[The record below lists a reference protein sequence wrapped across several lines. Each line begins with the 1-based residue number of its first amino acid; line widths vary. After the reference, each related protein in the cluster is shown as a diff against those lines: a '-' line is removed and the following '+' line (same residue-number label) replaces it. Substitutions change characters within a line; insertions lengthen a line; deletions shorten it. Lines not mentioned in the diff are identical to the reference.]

1 MITVSR
7 IKALCP
13 RADPAIVEGTVPI
26 FDGLDNAY
34 DVVST
39 LRVSH
44 FIAQLAHESAGFS
57 VLVENLNYSAARI
70 PAVWPRLAPRAQ
82 ELAHK
87 PQALANAAYAGRLG
101 NGPEAS
107 GDGWRYRGRGLMQLT
122 GRSNY
127 EARGKAI
134 GLDLVSFP
142 DKAADPALSALL
154 AFGYWS
160 ATGCNSAADTDDVA
174 KVTRLINGPAMLGLA
189 ERKTLTAKAKAIFV

>member
-1 MITVSR
+1 MFTVAR

-13 RADPAIVEGTVPI
+13 GADPAILEAAVPI

-34 DVVST
+34 DVTST
-39 LRVSH
+39 LRAAH
-44 FIAQLAHESAGFS
+44 FIAQLAHESAGFTA
-57 VLVENLNYSAARI
+57 VVENLNYSAERI
-70 PAVWPRLAPRAQ
+70 PKVWPRLAPRAA

-107 GDGWRYRGRGLMQLT
+107 GDGWRHRGRGLMQIT

-134 GLDLVSFP
+134 GLDLVAFP

-160 ATGCNSAADTDDVA
+160 ATGCNAAADADDVA
-174 KVTRLINGPAMLGLA
+174 KVTKLINGPAMLGLE
-189 ERKTLTAKAKAIFV
+189 ERKRLTQRAKAIFV